1 MAAVTILMRSAK
13 VAVKEALD
21 GAVKAKAFRLHIA
34 ATADGGVALE
44 QSSVA
49 RAVKLPAG
57 AMIQDI
63 HMRWEAGGGTNT
75 LAVRRCA
82 TSDGT
87 THTDI
92 KTGLVGGS
100 AGYWRLS
107 DETAAAETCRP
118 TPLAVESWIDIEFAG
133 TNGWP
138 VDKYIEGTVFY
149 TMPTFDDE
157 FDDIAG
163 TADDDLGV

>member
-1 MAAVTILMRSAK
+1 MAAVTVLMRSAK
-13 VAVKEALD
+13 VAVKDAFD
-21 GAVKAKAFRLHIA
+21 GAVKAKSFRLHIA
-34 ATADGGVALE
+34 SAANGGTAME
-44 QSSVA
+44 QNSIA
-49 RAVKLPAG
+49 RAVKLPVG
-57 AMIQDI
+57 AILQDI

-75 LAVRRCA
+75 LNVRRCA

-92 KTGLVGGS
+92 KTTLTGGS

-107 DETAAAETCRP
+107 DETAGAETCRP
-118 TPLAVESWIDIEFAG
+118 TPLAVESWIDIEMAG

-138 VDKYIEGTVFY
+138 VDKYIEGTVY
-149 TMPTFDDE
+149 YVMPTFDDE
-157 FDDIAG
+157 IADVDG

>member
-1 MAAVTILMRSAK
+1 MAAKTILMRSAK

-34 ATADGGVALE
+34 SVVNGGAALE
-44 QSSVA
+44 QNSVA
-49 RAVKLPAG
+49 RAVKLPKG
-57 AMIQDI
+57 AMIKDI
-63 HMRWEAGGGTNT
+63 HMKWEAGGGTNT
-75 LAVRRCA
+75 INVRRCA

-107 DETAAAETCRP
+107 DETAAAETCAHK
-118 TPLAVESWIDIEFAG
+118 LAAESFIDLEFAG
-133 TNGWP
+133 ANGWP
-138 VDKYIEGTVFY
+138 VDQYIEGTVFY
-149 TMPTFDDE
+149 TTPTFDDE
-157 FDDIAG
+157 IEDAAG

>member
-13 VAVKEALD
+13 VAVKETLD
-21 GAVKAKAFRLHIA
+21 GAVKAKSFRMHIA
-34 ATADGGVALE
+34 AAADGGAALE
-44 QSSVA
+44 QNSVA

-57 AMIQDI
+57 AILQDM

-75 LAVRRCA
+75 LNVRRCA

-92 KTGLVGGS
+92 KTNLTGGS

-133 TNGWP
+133 ANGWP

-149 TMPTFDDE
+149 VMPTYDDE
-157 FDDIAG
+157 IEDVNATAEDDAG
-163 TADDDLGV
+163 V